1 LASGTQVF
9 DMTASQKSDP
19 RKSARRKSAR
29 RKPERGKAQRRR
41 RNRRPQTEGRTR
53 LKVRRPDDL
62 LAIVPYM
69 IGFHPDED
77 LVAVFIKSGR
87 VKLTTRTDIPH
98 ESASDELAEW
108 IDALAERERADA
120 LALIAYSA
128 ASLPAHRLLT
138 RLMDRLSGRELT
150 DVLYVG
156 HGRWWSLTC
165 GEECCPL
172 AGTPYDLTAHPLSA
186 AAVFAGLGVLANRQ
200 ELEASI
206 SGPTEAELP
215 RLLNCA
221 EDLLAEVARFD
232 SRSAAGRLLLSIVDS
247 APADAADLDERSC
260 LLLGLLVTDTY
271 VRDLAWARISRSDAE
286 EHVRLWAGV
295 VSRVPPVLAAAPL
308 CLLGMAA
315 WVAGHGAL
323 VNCCWERVS
332 QIDPDYSM
340 GKLLADIGE
349 RGIPPS
355 IWQEIKTEMQAELAA
370 ELPMLAG

>member
-1 LASGTQVF
+1 LASRPQAF

-19 RKSARRKSAR
+19 RKSAHRKSERRK
-29 RKPERGKAQRRR
+29 AQRR

-62 LAIVPYM
+62 LAVVPYM

-108 IDALAERERADA
+108 IETLADREQADA

-128 ASLPAHRLLT
+128 ASLPTHRLLT
-138 RLMDRLSGRELT
+138 RLMDRLSKRELI

-172 AGTPYDLTAHPLSA
+172 AGTPYDLTSHAMSA

-200 ELEASI
+200 ELKASI
-206 SGPTEAELP
+206 SGPPEAELP
-215 RLLNCA
+215 RLLNWA
-221 EDLLAEVARFD
+221 EDLLAEVAPFD
-232 SRSAAGRLLLSIVDS
+232 SRSAAGRLLIGIVDS
-247 APADAADLDERSC
+247 ALADAADLDERSC
-260 LLLGLLVTDTY
+260 LLLGLLVTDTC
-271 VRDLAWARISRSDAE
+271 VRDLAWSRISRSDAK
-286 EHVRLWAGV
+286 EHVRLWADV

-349 RGIPPS
+349 RGVPPS
-355 IWQEIKTEMQAELAA
+355 IWEEIKTEIRAELDD
-370 ELPMLAG
+370 ELPVLAG

>member
-1 LASGTQVF
+1 
-9 DMTASQKSDP
+9 MTASQKSDP
-19 RKSARRKSAR
+19 RKSAR

-200 ELEASI
+200 EL
-206 SGPTEAELP
+206 P

-260 LLLGLLVTDTY
+260 LLLGLLLTDTY

-332 QIDPDYSM
+332 RIDPDYSM

>member
-1 LASGTQVF
+1 
-9 DMTASQKSDP
+9 MTASQKSDP

-29 RKPERGKAQRRR
+29 RKSERGKAQRRR
-41 RNRRPQTEGRTR
+41 RNRRPQTGGRTR

-138 RLMDRLSGRELT
+138 RLMDRLSGHELT

-206 SGPTEAELP
+206 SGPPEAELP
-215 RLLNCA
+215 RLMSWA
-221 EDLLAEVARFD
+221 EDLLAEVAPLD

-247 APADAADLDERSC
+247 ALADAADLDERSC

-271 VRDLAWARISRSDAE
+271 VRDVAWVRISRNDAE

>member
-1 LASGTQVF
+1 
-9 DMTASQKSDP
+9 
-19 RKSARRKSAR
+19 
-29 RKPERGKAQRRR
+29 
-41 RNRRPQTEGRTR
+41 
-53 LKVRRPDDL
+53 
-62 LAIVPYM
+62 M

-108 IDALAERERADA
+108 IDALAERERADG

-260 LLLGLLVTDTY
+260 LLLGLLLTDTY

-332 QIDPDYSM
+332 RIDPDYSM

-349 RGIPPS
+349 RGVPPS
-355 IWQEIKTEMQAELAA
+355 IWEEIKTEMQAELAA